1 MSSNIK
7 YHLFCFCSEHVLSL
21 SESATSSI
29 ASSPPL
35 SAFDEIPKQ
44 ETDHPSHGQTRT
56 FADITKKLPS
66 TMPIKTYNKSTNAW
80 PSVKSRKSNREG
92 TTSSNKDEEE
102 ASPKLATK
110 THDKPANAW
119 SVKSKTYSA
128 TTGTSSSNE
137 DERKPDVSERK
148 SRYYECISKNQSI
161 TCTDFGKILFIQ
173 SFN

>member
-1 MSSNIK
+1 M
-7 YHLFCFCSEHVLSL
+7 FCFCFYSEHVLSL

-44 ETDHPSHGQTRT
+44 EADHLSHGQIRT

-80 PSVKSRKSNREG
+80 PSVKSRKSNQEG
-92 TTSSNKDEEE
+92 TTSSNKNEEE
-102 ASPKLATK
+102 ASPKLSTK
-110 THDKPANAW
+110 IQDKPANAW
-119 SVKSKTYSA
+119 STKSKTYSA

-137 DERKPDVSERK
+137 DEKKPYVSERK
-148 SRYYECISKNQSI
+148 S
-161 TCTDFGKILFIQ
+161 LF
-173 SFN
+173 